1 MRSKAFGDFVDKKK
15 RESIRQLGLVKQI
28 LEKTGMKVDNFL
40 ETDNSSDPYIFCHNP
55 TKSGSFDGIR
65 VYKIGTDLAFR
76 IQKESK
82 THPYGTAY
90 PLPIESM
97 FSDFLTDEGID
108 ESKAGKKIIEAV
120 NKEIRR
126 FFDKSLEAEKYHRNK
141 HIEQEREGS
150 KELGTRTT
158 GDYSS
163 LSYNKV

>member
-1 MRSKAFGDFVDKKK
+1 
-15 RESIRQLGLVKQI
+15 
-28 LEKTGMKVDNFL
+28 
-40 ETDNSSDPYIFCHNP
+40 
-55 TKSGSFDGIR
+55 
-65 VYKIGTDLAFR
+65 
-76 IQKESK
+76 
-82 THPYGTAY
+82 
-90 PLPIESM
+90 M